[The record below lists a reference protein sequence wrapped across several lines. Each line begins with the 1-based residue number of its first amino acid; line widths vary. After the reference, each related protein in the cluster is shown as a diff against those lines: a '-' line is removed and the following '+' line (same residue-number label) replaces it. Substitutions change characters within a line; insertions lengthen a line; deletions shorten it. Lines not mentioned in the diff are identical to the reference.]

1 MGGARNSCRPTFYGE
16 ALVGAIT
23 GGSSPSLSV
32 NLIFFVMTYT
42 TLTSLVSEMSLPIL
56 QQLAPWATGDQV
68 SGEYFVA
75 QVSNT
80 LVEAVEVKAIGE
92 LYGYLRGIY
101 TIPLIAPVDPL
112 VVQTINELMHYQLY
126 KQRDGANL
134 PDKIGELYKG
144 AVKRMQSIQKRE
156 IVLDAAF
163 AVEDADQPTS
173 FQFISPAAKFPSGF
187 TNLYRR
193 GITAL

>member
-1 MGGARNSCRPTFYGE
+1 MGGARYSCRPIFYGE
-16 ALVGAIT
+16 ALVGVT
-23 GGSSPSLSV
+23 GGSSPSLSAHV
-32 NLIFFVMTYT
+32 TFFMMIYS
-42 TLTSLVSEMSLPIL
+42 TLASLVSEMSLPIL
-56 QQLAPWATGDQV
+56 QQLAPWATGDQL

-75 QVSNT
+75 EVSNT
-80 LVEAVEVKAIGE
+80 LVDAVEGKAIGE

-101 TIPLIAPVDPL
+101 TITLIAPVDPL

-156 IVLDAAF
+156 IVLDAAL
-163 AVEDADQPTS
+163 AVEDSDQPTS

-187 TNLYRR
+187 TSSF
-193 GITAL
+193 